1 MNAIGV
7 SQSKNTIKVLSLKE
21 FTDMKK
27 HLYILLLTFLSV
39 TGFQLHAMHN
49 GTPEAQT
56 TNTYGQT
63 VSGSKASFVYDVDF
77 ETRFDNR
84 EFQGKSSY
92 TPSMTIFGA
101 RLTPQIGLVL
111 HDSLHN
117 LPQTSSN
124 GDVKDSKGG
133 AEHRLMLG
141 VDLFKDFGSGK
152 DMNLFRE
159 MTLFYNLR
167 KRIGKTDFEMYA
179 GVFPRKAM
187 GNSNFCGGICSST
200 SSSMRGCSAVMG
212 LYSNAFF
219 SDSLAFYDNNLEG
232 LLLKFTREKAYFEV
246 GCDWMGQYGQNRRE
260 KFMVFTSGEGKVL
273 PFMSLGYAG
282 YMLHY
287 ANSVQV
293 KGLIDNILVNPYMRF
308 DLGQNVGLQTLS
320 LRLGWLQA
328 MQRDRKHVGEF
339 VFPCGGEFD
348 QEVRK
353 WNVGVYNR
361 MFFGQNMMP
370 YYSGADD
377 GGFKYGSSLYYGD
390 PFYRVHDDG
399 STGAGFYDRL
409 ELYYEPQIGDC
420 LSIRVSAL
428 FRFNGAKYSGSQQ
441 MVCIRF
447 NLSELLG
454 RR

>member
-39 TGFQLHAMHN
+39 TGFKLHAMHN

-84 EFQGKSSY
+84 EFQGKSAY

-111 HDSLHN
+111 HDSRHDF
-117 LPQTSSN
+117 PQTSSN

-152 DMNLFRE
+152 DLNLFRE
-159 MTLFYNLR
+159 MTLYYNLR

-187 GNSNFCGGICSST
+187 GNSNFCGGICSGT
-200 SSSMRGCSAVMG
+200 SSSMRGCSAGMG

-409 ELYYEPQIGDC
+409 ELYYEPKIGDC

-428 FRFNGAKYSGSQQ
+428 FHFNGAKYSGSQQ

>member
-1 MNAIGV
+1 
-7 SQSKNTIKVLSLKE
+7 
-21 FTDMKK
+21 MKR
-27 HLYILLLTFLSV
+27 HLYILLLALMNV
-39 TGFQLHAMHN
+39 VGFNSYATVCAPYSSSH
-49 GTPEAQT
+49 PSSD
-56 TNTYGQT
+56 TYSSPLT
-63 VSGSKASFVYDVDF
+63 ASDDACTSYATKASFVYDVDF

-84 EFQGKSSY
+84 EFQGKSTF

-101 RLTPQIGLVL
+101 RLTPQVGLVL
-111 HDSLHN
+111 RDGLTGSCRDKACPGN
-117 LPQTSSN
+117 WQN
-124 GDVKDSKGG
+124 GAAEGCKKGS
-133 AEHRLMLG
+133 AEHRIMIG

-152 DMNLFRE
+152 DLNLFRE
-159 MTLFYNLR
+159 MTLYYNLR
-167 KRIGKTDFEMYA
+167 KTIGKTDFEMYA

-187 GNSNFCGGICSST
+187 GNSNFCSGPSSG
-200 SSSMRGCSAVMG
+200 MRGCSAGMG

-260 KFMVFTSGEGKVL
+260 KFMIFTAGEGKVL

-308 DLGQNVGLQTLS
+308 DLGQYAGLQSLS
-320 LRLGWLQA
+320 MRLGWLQA

-348 QEVRK
+348 QEVRN

-370 YYSGADD
+370 YYSGTDD
-377 GGFKYGSSLYYGD
+377 GGFKYGPNLYYGD

-399 STGAGFYDRL
+399 SEGAGFYDRL
-409 ELYYEPQIGDC
+409 EVYYEPQIGKC
-420 LSIRVSAL
+420 LTLRVSAL
-428 FRFNGAKYSGSQQ
+428 FHFNGTKYSGSQQ
-441 MVCIRF
+441 MVGIRF
-447 NLSELLG
+447 NLCELLG
-454 RR
+454 ISPYSRAH